1 MPLPDGGSPSIRLLG
16 PADASVLENV
26 AVGVFDNAI
35 DPRWTA
41 EFLADARHHL
51 AVALIDDQVVGI
63 ASGVHHVHPDKP
75 PELWVNEVA
84 VAPAHQGKGIGRRTL
99 EALLEHG
106 RSLGCR
112 QAWVATEPS
121 NHAARL
127 LYASVGGNESPE
139 PFVMVEFRLMPES

>member
-84 VAPAHQGKGIGRRTL
+84 VGRLTRARESAGGPSRLCSNMAARWAAGRRGLRLNHRITRPDCFTR
-99 EALLEHG
+99 
-106 RSLGCR
+106 RS
-112 QAWVATEPS
+112 AATSRPS
-121 NHAARL
+121 RL
-127 LYASVGGNESPE
+127 
-139 PFVMVEFRLMPES
+139 